1 VLAATGFA
9 ELFFHP
15 DVFPS
20 YSPCLHAT
28 RRIYNVLRVTQ
39 HTAHNTHHVAFS
51 KANDTL
57 CRTHHFTRITSYIT
71 RHIRHTHHFPRITQD
86 STRLASHSKLHTLH
100 NFSRITHHASQ
111 CISHGIRR
119 MPPVTCQTSQIAQH
133 THHATQITSHGRR
146 RGSPATRITHQIS
159 RHASHASGRRRLRPL
174 LRLIPTFHHQIRRSY
189 SPQASHHTSHVTRI
203 HITLNAS
210 FRAAHVTNHT
220 PQCRRHIENV
230 IFVLRADR

>member
-1 VLAATGFA
+1 M
-9 ELFFHP
+9 
-15 DVFPS
+15 S
-20 YSPCLHAT
+20 YASLHARHVIHHT
-28 RRIYNVLRVTQ
+28 SYTSYAPLPTHHARQ
-39 HTAHNTHHVAFS
+39 HTSCVTLQTAHS
-51 KANDTL
+51 
-57 CRTHHFTRITSYIT
+57 
-71 RHIRHTHHFPRITQD
+71 
-86 STRLASHSKLHTLH
+86 
-100 NFSRITHHASQ
+100 SRITHHASQ
-111 CISHGIRR
+111 CISHGMRR

-146 RGSPATRITHQIS
+146 RGSPGTRITHQIS